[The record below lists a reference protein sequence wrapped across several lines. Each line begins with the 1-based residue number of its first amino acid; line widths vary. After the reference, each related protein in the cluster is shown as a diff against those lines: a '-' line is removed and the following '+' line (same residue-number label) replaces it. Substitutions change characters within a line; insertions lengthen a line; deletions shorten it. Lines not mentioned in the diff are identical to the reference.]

1 MAQSCSVMVAAMEHT
16 NNLLLEMSGVCKLFP
31 GVRALHDITFD
42 VRAGEVHGLV
52 GENGAGKSTLMGVAS
67 GALLAENGVVK
78 IAGLEVRGN
87 PQLARDL
94 GLAIVRQEPS
104 LMPDLTVA
112 ENLYL
117 GLPEARRPSLSGL
130 GSWATHLLC
139 RWSKDVSINVRD
151 HVATLNPEQRFIVEI
166 VKALACEPKVLV
178 LDEPTEHLAAEDVN
192 RLFGRIREVTAR
204 GAAVIYISH
213 RIREVQA
220 IADRLTVLRDGEG
233 QGTYDASTLSEDQI
247 VSLIVGTSLDRTFP
261 EKAGAN
267 IGQPVLEVRDFSG
280 PGFSNVTLNVRQG
293 EILGLAGIDA
303 NGQREFM
310 RAIAGLVKGRGHLSI
325 SGKSIAIASTKDAMK
340 AGVSYLPGDRHREG
354 IFADLTVRENFSSR
368 SPGADITG
376 GIINPGSEERRA
388 RDAVKRFSVKTPG
401 IETPIR
407 SLSGGNQQKVVLAS
421 VLASNPSVLLVDEPT
436 QGVDVGARAEI
447 YKILRDTAAKGVA
460 VIVVSSDAQEV
471 AGLSDRVAI
480 FSRGRVVETLA
491 GGVVSEDNITAAVLK
506 STSQRDKVHRQ
517 SHAIWKWAAGNAAPL
532 VMVAAAIA
540 ILGTAAAL
548 WNPFYISPRSLA
560 GMMTL
565 IATLALVAY
574 GQQLLML
581 VGGIDL
587 SVGPVMGL
595 AQVVASFFLIKGMP
609 VEMQLSGWI
618 LVIAVA
624 ALVGVVNWILVDPIG
639 LHPMVAT
646 LATFMAVQA
655 ISLLLRPVP
664 DGMIDGAILSALG
677 TRIGFVPV
685 AFLLALALAVLLEI
699 FLYRR
704 AIGISLRGF
713 GSRPEAARVAGVH
726 PRKTRFLAYVG
737 CSVLAGIAAIT
748 MMQQVGIG
756 DPRAGLGYTLA
767 SIAAVVIGGASLF
780 GGRGSFLGAFLGAVF
795 ITQVNAVTSFLS
807 LDQAWQ
813 SYLLGGLI
821 LAAVA
826 LYSKSRQKVVA
837 A

>member
-1 MAQSCSVMVAAMEHT
+1 
-16 NNLLLEMSGVCKLFP
+16 
-31 GVRALHDITFD
+31 
-42 VRAGEVHGLV
+42 
-52 GENGAGKSTLMGVAS
+52 
-67 GALLAENGVVK
+67 
-78 IAGLEVRGN
+78 
-87 PQLARDL
+87 
-94 GLAIVRQEPS
+94 
-104 LMPDLTVA
+104 
-112 ENLYL
+112 
-117 GLPEARRPSLSGL
+117 
-130 GSWATHLLC
+130 
-139 RWSKDVSINVRD
+139 
-151 HVATLNPEQRFIVEI
+151 
-166 VKALACEPKVLV
+166 
-178 LDEPTEHLAAEDVN
+178 
-192 RLFGRIREVTAR
+192 
-204 GAAVIYISH
+204 
-213 RIREVQA
+213 
-220 IADRLTVLRDGEG
+220 
-233 QGTYDASTLSEDQI
+233 
-247 VSLIVGTSLDRTFP
+247 
-261 EKAGAN
+261 
-267 IGQPVLEVRDFSG
+267 
-280 PGFSNVTLNVRQG
+280 
-293 EILGLAGIDA
+293 
-303 NGQREFM
+303 
-310 RAIAGLVKGRGHLSI
+310 
-325 SGKSIAIASTKDAMK
+325 
-340 AGVSYLPGDRHREG
+340 
-354 IFADLTVRENFSSR
+354 
-368 SPGADITG
+368 
-376 GIINPGSEERRA
+376 
-388 RDAVKRFSVKTPG
+388 
-401 IETPIR
+401 
-407 SLSGGNQQKVVLAS
+407 
-421 VLASNPSVLLVDEPT
+421 
-436 QGVDVGARAEI
+436 
-447 YKILRDTAAKGVA
+447 
-460 VIVVSSDAQEV
+460 
-471 AGLSDRVAI
+471 
-480 FSRGRVVETLA
+480 
-491 GGVVSEDNITAAVLK
+491 
-506 STSQRDKVHRQ
+506 
-517 SHAIWKWAAGNAAPL
+517 
-532 VMVAAAIA
+532 
-540 ILGTAAAL
+540 
-548 WNPFYISPRSLA
+548 
-560 GMMTL
+560 MMTL